1 MKKLRNIELRQRALK
16 LLVVDTIYNKEQI
29 KHNFRRQM
37 KLVNPHVPNRF
48 QQFVPGYSNAE
59 IARLI
64 IQSYRFL
71 TFGAGATTMLE
82 DDDLVGTMLE
92 GDITPL
98 SETTT
103 DEDWNVNQFY
113 DQYRHSIWPEA
124 SVEEKE
130 NAKHKFR

>member
-16 LLVVDTIYNKEQI
+16 LLAVDTIYNTEQI

-37 KLVNPHVPNRF
+37 KLVNPHGPNRF

-64 IQSYRFL
+64 IQAYRFL
-71 TFGAGATTMLE
+71 TIGTGPTTMLE
-82 DDDLVGTMLE
+82 NDDLVGTMLE
-92 GDITPL
+92 GDITPM
-98 SETTT
+98 SETAA

-124 SVEEKE
+124 SEEEKQS
-130 NAKHKFR
+130 AKHKFR